1 MLVKFIML
9 LQQTSKRM
17 ESLTHV
23 RTVWSNVFKHEVV
36 EMGRPIPDCI
46 LSLTPRLLAL
56 CGVVSEDDFISK
68 LSQASLNSPMIDLI
82 ESWDFET
89 RSLHALRLE
98 QRWKSALAELK
109 SEDMKSSQQSVS
121 RHYNFHTQSP
131 IANLFLLTGGRFAVT
146 VHHDRVNCWDLT
158 FPRALNTIE
167 GNFSAQCVGEWVFP
181 KGLSDPV
188 TLVDDFSSLVQES
201 SGSLSIVICPTS
213 RLAIRYANEANAC

>member
-1 MLVKFIML
+1 
-9 LQQTSKRM
+9 M

-36 EMGRPIPDCI
+36 EMGYPIPDCI

-68 LSQASLNSPMIDLI
+68 LSQAPLNSPIIDLV

-98 QRWKSALAELK
+98 KRWKAALAELK
-109 SEDMKSSQQSVS
+109 SEDIKSNQQSVS
-121 RHYNFHTQSP
+121 KHYNFCTQSP
-131 IANLFLLTGGRFAVT
+131 IANLFLLIGGRFAVT

-158 FPRALNTIE
+158 FPRAPNATE
-167 GNFSAQCVGEWVFP
+167 ETFSARCVGEWIFP

-188 TLVDDFSSLVQES
+188 TLVDDFGNPVQES
-201 SGSLSIVICPTS
+201 SGSSSIVVCPKS
-213 RLAIRYANEANAC
+213 HLAIRYAYQINSC